1 MSPSMLC
8 LVSVQWQQ
16 WQMGS
21 VVFAEWEHA
30 YVEQDVGRSP
40 TPCHPFLL
48 PPRQVLS
55 SRLRTKSS
63 KCCHSSAVRRPT
75 NRKSQVGALLCCI
88 LVSST
93 EKGVW

>member
-30 YVEQDVGRSP
+30 YVEQDVGAP
-40 TPCHPFLL
+40 PHATPS
-48 PPRQVLS
+48 S
-55 SRLRTKSS
+55 SRQGRCYHPDFGPKAAN
-63 KCCHSSAVRRPT
+63 AVTAPP
-75 NRKSQVGALLCCI
+75 
-88 LVSST
+88 
-93 EKGVW
+93 